1 MKRLLIIG
9 CIFNFFFISFSQ
21 SESDT
26 LFLFSNSSHSKCVFS
41 LKYNNNQNY
50 QLLLTELNKNEEG
63 EYIDNIHYLLQD
75 TFIALKKTPRFDL
88 NSTWIPLYVSDG
100 NYYLSD
106 SKNKS
111 FQGFIL
117 TDSTLITKMKEGI
130 SVDLLLNSDKN
141 ESYYSF
147 TVFSSGNKQKIISI
161 YWLDI
166 ENQIAIWKVSIGNDE
181 VYFLCVS
188 EEKYKNFPIA
198 YYKNCETNEFNFD
211 NIDLK
216 KVIEYNR

>member
-9 CIFNFFFISFSQ
+9 CILNFFFISFSQ

-41 LKYNNNQNY
+41 LKNNNNKNY
-50 QLLLTELNKNEEG
+50 QPLLPEVTNNDEG

-75 TFIALKKTPRFDL
+75 TVIALKKIPRFDL

-147 TVFSSGNKQKIISI
+147 TVFSSGNKQKIINI
-161 YWLDI
+161 Y
-166 ENQIAIWKVSIGNDE
+166 
-181 VYFLCVS
+181 
-188 EEKYKNFPIA
+188 
-198 YYKNCETNEFNFD
+198 
-211 NIDLK
+211 
-216 KVIEYNR
+216 

>member
-1 MKRLLIIG
+1 
-9 CIFNFFFISFSQ
+9 
-21 SESDT
+21 
-26 LFLFSNSSHSKCVFS
+26 
-41 LKYNNNQNY
+41 
-50 QLLLTELNKNEEG
+50 LTELNKNEEG